1 MSFCILKQW
10 RLAYPNSGK
19 GVSSSHCLSSR
30 FHMPTPRRSRSPGP
44 YLSQKYS
51 QRYKEFHPLDIISE
65 LISQYLIIFNICLQ
79 CDSLRMCRNFSCS
92 GCDNFK
98 AARLPGR
105 LFYLNPAMRIFSEF
119 TRTRR
124 PDRQH
129 RLFPGGKSRDYQ
141 LAFFT
146 PGIRPAEAISR
157 NWIRLMPN

>member
-65 LISQYLIIFNICLQ
+65 LISQYLIIFNIYLQ

-92 GCDNFK
+92 GCENLK
-98 AARLPGR
+98 PPGCPDGFFIKIR
-105 LFYLNPAMRIFSEF
+105 RCGSFQSLHGPEG
-119 TRTRR
+119 RTDSIGSSPEGSLAITSLLSSRPESNRR
-124 PDRQH
+124 KP
-129 RLFPGGKSRDYQ
+129 SRGTGY
-141 LAFFT
+141 
-146 PGIRPAEAISR
+146 G
-157 NWIRLMPN
+157 